1 MCVLAAAGGIVGFTR
16 CTNTRV
22 RRACGA
28 GRRAASS
35 SSSSP
40 SPPILILVN
49 GTKSPTASQ
58 WNVAPLGTV
67 QPFVG
72 AVKTGG
78 VFIWACWSDGIP
90 CQSAASAVSCQR
102 LNKQQL
108 ICISL
113 VPPLLHALLEELD
126 FFIPPQHISEL
137 LICFMLSWIQV
148 HSGTRLFF
156 STRRI
161 TLVAREEWLMD
172 MCFHSFQVWSAWLKR
187 HDLDPWWA
195 YGLKTLSDCLA
206 IFPTLIESLMWTR
219 RILIKTRGYRRLRR
233 TI

>member
-28 GRRAASS
+28 GRWAASS

-40 SPPILILVN
+40 SSPFLILVN

-126 FFIPPQHISEL
+126 FFIPPSTSL
-137 LICFMLSWIQV
+137 NSWSVSCFYCLDPSSLWDK
-148 HSGTRLFF
+148 LFF

-161 TLVAREEWLMD
+161 TLVAQEEWLMD

-219 RILIKTRGYRRLRR
+219 RILIKTRGYRR

>member
-22 RRACGA
+22 RRACSA

-40 SPPILILVN
+40 SSPILILVN

-90 CQSAASAVSCQR
+90 CQSGASAVSCQR

-126 FFIPPQHISEL
+126 FFIPPSTSLNSWSVSCFYCLDPSSLWDKAFFLNMQNYSCCPGRVTDGHVFPLFSGLEC
-137 LICFMLSWIQV
+137 LIKK
-148 HSGTRLFF
+148 
-156 STRRI
+156 
-161 TLVAREEWLMD
+161 
-172 MCFHSFQVWSAWLKR
+172 AWLGPLMSIWIKNTQWLLG
-187 HDLDPWWA
+187 H
-195 YGLKTLSDCLA
+195 
-206 IFPTLIESLMWTR
+206 FPHFNWKPNVNPPHIN
-219 RILIKTRGYRRLRR
+219 
-233 TI
+233 